1 MADLQSIIL
10 MKPEKSLDR
19 IDFKILRVLQ
29 ADGRISNVDL
39 AKAVGLS
46 PTPCLERVR
55 RLEREGYIQEYRA
68 ILNPEKLNAA
78 LIAFV
83 EVTLERT
90 TTADLDRFNA
100 AIRALDEVLECHM
113 VGGGFDYLVK
123 IRLPDMGHYRRFLG
137 EKLAAIAG
145 VSQTHT
151 YVVMEE
157 VKSTTAL
164 PIGI

>member
-1 MADLQSIIL
+1 

-19 IDFKILRVLQ
+19 IDLKILRVLQ

-164 PIGI
+164 PIGV

>member
-1 MADLQSIIL
+1 

-19 IDFKILRVLQ
+19 IDLKILRVLQ

-55 RLEREGYIQEYRA
+55 RLEREGYILGYRA
-68 ILNPEKLNAA
+68 MLSPEKLNAA

-100 AIRALDEVLECHM
+100 AILALDEVLECHM

-164 PIGI
+164 PIGV

>member
-1 MADLQSIIL
+1 
-10 MKPEKSLDR
+10 MKDQKPLDR
-19 IDFKILRVLQ
+19 IDHNILRVLQ

-39 AKAVGLS
+39 ARAVGLS

-55 RLEREGYIQEYRA
+55 RLERECYILGYRA
-68 ILNPEKLNAA
+68 ILDPEKLNAS

-100 AIRALDEVLECHM
+100 AILRLDEVMECHM

-137 EKLAAIAG
+137 EKLAAIPG

-157 VKSTTAL
+157 VKAKTAL
-164 PIGI
+164 PIG

>member
-1 MADLQSIIL
+1 

-164 PIGI
+164 PIGV

>member
-1 MADLQSIIL
+1 

-19 IDFKILRVLQ
+19 IDLKILRALQ
-29 ADGRISNVDL
+29 TDGRISNVDL
-39 AKAVGLS
+39 AKVVGLS

-55 RLEREGYIQEYRA
+55 RLEREEYIVGYRA

-100 AIRALDEVLECHM
+100 AILTLDEVLECHM

-164 PIGI
+164 PIGV

>member
-1 MADLQSIIL
+1 

-19 IDFKILRVLQ
+19 IDLKILRMLQ
-29 ADGRISNVDL
+29 TDGRISNVDL

-55 RLEREGYIQEYRA
+55 RLEREGYILGYRA

-100 AIRALDEVLECHM
+100 AILALDEVLECHM

-164 PIGI
+164 PIGV

>member
-1 MADLQSIIL
+1 
-10 MKPEKSLDR
+10 MKSEKALDR
-19 IDFKILRVLQ
+19 IDLKILKILQ
-29 ADGRISNVDL
+29 IDGRIANIDL
-39 AKAVGLS
+39 ARQVGLS

-55 RLEREGYIQEYRA
+55 RLERDGYIEGYRA

-100 AIRALDEVLECHM
+100 AIMTLDEVLECHM

-137 EKLAAIAG
+137 EKLAAIKG

-164 PIGI
+164 AITA

>member
-1 MADLQSIIL
+1 

-164 PIGI
+164 PIGA

>member
-1 MADLQSIIL
+1 
-10 MKPEKSLDR
+10 MKPEKGLDR
-19 IDFKILRVLQ
+19 IDLKILKVLQ
-29 ADGRISNVDL
+29 TDGRIANVDL
-39 AKAVGLS
+39 AKEVGLS

-55 RLEREGYIQEYRA
+55 RLERDGYIEGYRA
-68 ILNPEKLNAA
+68 ILNPEKMNAA

-100 AIRALDEVLECHM
+100 AILALDEVLECHM

-137 EKLAAIAG
+137 EKLAAIRG

-164 PIGI
+164 GITI

>member
-1 MADLQSIIL
+1 
-10 MKPEKSLDR
+10 MKDTKPLDR
-19 IDFKILRVLQ
+19 IDLNILRLLQ
-29 ADGRISNVDL
+29 TQGRISNVEL
-39 AKAVGLS
+39 AKEVGLS

-55 RLEREGYIQEYRA
+55 RLEREGFILDYRA
-68 ILNPEKLNAA
+68 ILNPELLKAS

-100 AIRALDEVLECHM
+100 AILRLDEVMECHM

-123 IRLPDMGHYRRFLG
+123 IRLPGMDYYRRFLG
-137 EKLAAIAG
+137 EKLAAIPG

-157 VKSTTAL
+157 VKAKTAL
-164 PIGI
+164 PLG

>member
-1 MADLQSIIL
+1 

-19 IDFKILRVLQ
+19 IDLKILRMLQ
-29 ADGRISNVDL
+29 TDGRISNVDL

-55 RLEREGYIQEYRA
+55 RLEREGYILGYRA

-164 PIGI
+164 PIGV

>member
-1 MADLQSIIL
+1 

-19 IDFKILRVLQ
+19 IDLKILRVLQ
-29 ADGRISNVDL
+29 TEGRISNVDL

-55 RLEREGYIQEYRA
+55 RLEREGYIVGYRA
-68 ILNPEKLNAA
+68 ILSPEKLNAA

-100 AIRALDEVLECHM
+100 AILALDEVLECHM

-123 IRLPDMGHYRRFLG
+123 IRLPDMSHYRRFLG

-164 PIGI
+164 PITA

>member
-1 MADLQSIIL
+1 MSASEQGLA
-10 MKPEKSLDR
+10 PPRRSLDR
-19 IDFKILRVLQ
+19 TDRRILRALQ
-29 ADGRISNVDL
+29 EDGRMSNVEL
-39 AKAVGLS
+39 ARKVGLS

-55 RLEREGYIQEYRA
+55 RLERDGYIEGYRA
-68 ILNPEKLNAA
+68 ILNPEKMNAA

-90 TTADLDRFNA
+90 TTAELDRFNN
-100 AIRALDEVLECHM
+100 AIMALDEVLECHM

-137 EKLAAIAG
+137 EKLAAIKG

-164 PIGI
+164 AISV

>member
-1 MADLQSIIL
+1 

>member
-1 MADLQSIIL
+1 
-10 MKPEKSLDR
+10 MKEGKPLDR
-19 IDFKILRVLQ
+19 IDIRILRELQ
-29 ADGRISNVDL
+29 TDGRLANVDL
-39 AKAVGLS
+39 AKKVSLS

-55 RLEREGYIQEYRA
+55 RLEREDYIQGYRA
-68 ILNPEKLNAA
+68 ILNPEKLNAS

-83 EVTLERT
+83 EVTLDRT
-90 TTADLDRFNA
+90 TTAALDRFNE
-100 AIRALDEVLECHM
+100 AIRRLDEVLECHM

-137 EKLAAIAG
+137 EQLAAIPG

-157 VKSTTAL
+157 VKATTAL
-164 PIGI
+164 PLRTI

>member
-164 PIGI
+164 PIGA

>member
-1 MADLQSIIL
+1 
-10 MKPEKSLDR
+10 MKTEKSLDR
-19 IDFKILRVLQ
+19 IDLKILRVLQ
-29 ADGRISNVDL
+29 TDGRISNVDL

-55 RLEREGYIQEYRA
+55 RLEREGYILGYRA
-68 ILNPEKLNAA
+68 ILSPEKLNAA

-100 AIRALDEVLECHM
+100 AILALDEVLECHM

-123 IRLPDMGHYRRFLG
+123 IRLPDMSHYRRFLG

-164 PIGI
+164 PITA

>member
-164 PIGI
+164 PIGV

>member
-1 MADLQSIIL
+1 
-10 MKPEKSLDR
+10 MKSEKGLDR
-19 IDFKILRVLQ
+19 IDLKILKVLQ
-29 ADGRISNVDL
+29 NDGRISNVDL
-39 AKAVGLS
+39 AKQVGLS

-55 RLEREGYIQEYRA
+55 RLEREGYITGYRA
-68 ILNPEKLNAA
+68 ILNPEKMNAA

-90 TTADLDRFNA
+90 TTAELDRFNA
-100 AIRALDEVLECHM
+100 AIMTLDEVLECHM

-123 IRLPDMGHYRRFLG
+123 IRLPDMAHYRRFLG
-137 EKLAAIAG
+137 EKLAAIKG

-164 PIGI
+164 PIEV

>member
-1 MADLQSIIL
+1 
-10 MKPEKSLDR
+10 MKETKPLDR
-19 IDFKILRVLQ
+19 IDYNILRLLQ
-29 ADGRISNVDL
+29 TDGRISNVDL
-39 AKAVGLS
+39 AKEVGLS

-55 RLEREGYIQEYRA
+55 RLEREGFIRDYRA
-68 ILNPEKLNAA
+68 ILSPERLNAS

-100 AIRALDEVLECHM
+100 AILRLEEVMECHM

-123 IRLPDMGHYRRFLG
+123 IRLPGMDHYRRFLG
-137 EKLAAIAG
+137 EKLAAIPG

-157 VKSTTAL
+157 VKAKTAL
-164 PIGI
+164 PLP

>member
-1 MADLQSIIL
+1 

-19 IDFKILRVLQ
+19 IDLKILRMLQ
-29 ADGRISNVDL
+29 TDGRISNVDL

-164 PIGI
+164 PIGV